1 MLTYHLIR
9 NSEHICRSDG
19 LEIPPFNGEPNY
31 EQYKIWLAA
40 GNTPLP
46 ADPIPNPAI
55 AAIDAQLAEI
65 DRKSIRPAREGD
77 TVYLTTL
84 TAQAVELR
92 TARSLLPKMV

>member
-1 MLTYHLIR
+1 MYKLRRDSNYIIR
-9 NSEHICRSDG
+9 TRDTACIPDDITNSDYVEYLNWVS
-19 LEIPPFNGEPNY
+19 
-31 EQYKIWLAA
+31 Q

-46 ADPIPNPAI
+46 ADPIQNPAI

-77 TVYLTTL
+77 AVFLATL

-92 TARSLLPKMV
+92 TARSLLPKIVQ